1 MAQKVDPGL
10 GPGEVADPAGSTGA
24 PSLSDISGGFRETAM
39 GEPAP
44 FVASVVPEKAEP
56 LVSVLTAFCIGTAG
70 AFLATSAPLWWTN
83 LITYIR
89 NFLGNFGIGRAAM
102 KESSYRKIT
111 ARARQPVAAGISL
124 LEVLVTTAGAVLYA
138 LAFIVAK
145 KEVFSP
151 GVFVMFVVTAG
162 VAITIHEVGHRY
174 IAMKF
179 KDEVEMQLW
188 DLGIITMF
196 VTGYLTGVVFAK
208 PARNIVMNAPSLSKE
223 QMGRIMLA
231 GPIISVAAAAVF
243 VPFLFL
249 GGAYQKAATMS
260 IMFNLLVATYH
271 MMPFTPMDGRAV
283 LRWSSLAWI
292 AVFVPMMIVY
302 LLMFL

>member
-1 MAQKVDPGL
+1 MTAP
-10 GPGEVADPAGSTGA
+10 PGSTGV
-24 PSLSDISGGFRETAM
+24 PSISDISGGFRETAM

-44 FVASVVPEKAEP
+44 FIANAVPEKAEP

-102 KESSYRKIT
+102 KESSYRRIT

-151 GVFVMFVVTAG
+151 GVFIMFVVTAG

-174 IAMKF
+174 IARKY

-231 GPIISVAAAAVF
+231 GPVISVAAAAVF

-271 MMPFTPMDGRAV
+271 MMPFAPMDGRAV